1 MISKYEN
8 FLGTI
13 IIIKQILIKS
23 MVKLENF
30 GL

>member
-8 FLGTI
+8 FPRTI
-13 IIIKQILIKS
+13 IIIKQILMKS